1 MKEGRDTN
9 VLCLGLIL
17 FVLVLIQRSKWAEY
31 GQVRWAIPNLNLTLA
46 RTRSELKSEP
56 FSSDFEYAIASA
68 ICKDRLS
75 PSIFF
80 SHAWPAHMMNG
91 LDSSSSEEELSQYSI
106 SSVKPPTQ
114 SYTKLLGFSPI
125 TMRYCLFLHLFTHA
139 LNC

>member
-17 FVLVLIQRSKWAEY
+17 FVLVLIQRSKSAEC

-56 FSSDFEYAIASA
+56 FSPDFEYAIASA

-80 SHAWPAHMMNG
+80 LTCVARPH
-91 LDSSSSEEELSQYSI
+91 DER
-106 SSVKPPTQ
+106 T
-114 SYTKLLGFSPI
+114 
-125 TMRYCLFLHLFTHA
+125 RLFFL
-139 LNC
+139 